1 LPFAD
6 IFADMPYPFAG
17 SAFTFKTATI
27 NFSMKKLLLLALLLS
42 PLFLFAQPKIQLV
55 NFASGFDLPV
65 DITHCGDSRI
75 FVVEREGLIWVLDSL
90 GNRLDTFLNIDPRV
104 NSGQNEQ
111 GLLGLAFD
119 PNYAVNGY
127 FYVNYTKNSTG
138 DTRVARFAVKANNPN
153 EADPNSE
160 LKIIEQAQPYWNHN
174 GGCLQFG
181 PDGHLYI
188 SLGDGGSGGDPQ
200 NYGQNKKTFLGKIL
214 RLDVRNSNAS
224 QPYSVPA
231 DNPFVGNAD
240 YFPEIWSTGWR
251 NPWRFSFDR
260 QTGDMWIADVGQNL
274 WEELDFEPANTPG
287 RNYGWRCYE
296 GTHNFNTNGCQPLSA
311 YISPFFE
318 YSHSG
323 ANGCSVTGGFIYRG
337 SKYLD
342 LYGCYLFADYCSGRW
357 WYTKRNADGTFT
369 TNILANL
376 GGYEFSTFGEGH
388 DGELYVALLSSG
400 KVQKVKELCS
410 PFQVQGLAS
419 PMVCVDSMAG
429 EIILE
434 TTGAT
439 GTVSYIWSNGATT
452 KNLSNLEPGTYFV
465 EAKDGNNCIRRDTF
479 EINNASPAAPQLNMA
494 DTTICLGS
502 TLAFQAPPAPV
513 GYDYQWYSNGAPI
526 PATPN
531 NIFYP
536 VSNSSYQI
544 QLVGQ
549 PCNSGL
555 SAPVLVNVSP
565 IPNVLLTAEGDT
577 LTATFDSPNATV
589 QWYFGGFNPIQ
600 NATDS
605 VLIAEQ
611 TGLYIVAVTNPQGCT
626 GYAETYLVVSS
637 TKLPGSVLHFSL
649 SPNPTE
655 NSILLEIEFEKTVHI
670 NLSLADTS
678 QRQIFAKTL
687 DSQKVA
693 LPIDLSNLPVG
704 TYFLTVQTEGG
715 SFVRKVMKK

>member
-1 LPFAD
+1 
-6 IFADMPYPFAG
+6 
-17 SAFTFKTATI
+17 
-27 NFSMKKLLLLALLLS
+27 MKKLLFISFFLS

-65 DITHCGDSRI
+65 DIAHCGDSRI

-119 PNYAVNGY
+119 PNYVNNGY
-127 FYVNYTKNSTG
+127 FYVNYTKNGAG
-138 DTRVARFAVKANNPN
+138 DTRVARFSVKPNKPN

-174 GGCLQFG
+174 GGCLKFG

-200 NYGQNKKTFLGKIL
+200 NYAQNKKTFLGKIL
-214 RLDVRNSNAS
+214 RLDVRNSNVS
-224 QPYSVPA
+224 QPYVVPA
-231 DNPFVGNAD
+231 DNPFVGNAN

-260 QTGDMWIADVGQNL
+260 LTGDMWIADVGQNL

-296 GTHNFNTNGCQPLSA
+296 GTHNYNTNNCQPLSG

-337 SKYLD
+337 SKFPD

-357 WYTKRNADGTFT
+357 WYTRRNVDGTFS

-376 GGYEFSTFGEGH
+376 GGYEFSTFGEGY

-410 PFQVQGLAS
+410 PFQVSGLAS
-419 PMVCVDSMAG
+419 LAVCADSTNGVINLNA
-429 EIILE
+429 
-434 TTGAT
+434 TGAT
-439 GTVSYIWSNGATT
+439 GNVTYTWSNGASTQDLT
-452 KNLSNLEPGTYFV
+452 NLQPGTYIV
-465 EAKDGNNCIRRDTF
+465 EVKDGNNCIRRDTF
-479 EINNASPAAPQLNMA
+479 DIAESNPVAPDLNMP
-494 DTTICLGS
+494 DTAVCQGQLVS
-502 TLAFQAPPAPV
+502 FDLPAPPQ
-513 GYDYQWYSNGAPI
+513 GSLYQWFFNGNPI
-526 PATPN
+526 LGNLN
-531 NIFYP
+531 NTFL
-536 VSNSSYQI
+536 SSVTGVYQVRLLN
-544 QLVGQ
+544 QS
-549 PCNSGL
+549 CSSEL
-555 SAPVLVNVSP
+555 SSPVLVSVFPN
-565 IPNVLLTAEGDT
+565 PNVFIANSGDT
-577 LTATFDSPNATV
+577 LTATFFPVNATL
-589 QWYFGGFNPIQ
+589 QWFFENTLL
-600 NATDS
+600 TDIS
-605 VLIAEQ
+605 GNVLIAEQ
-611 TGLYIVAVTNPQGCT
+611 SGVYTVFASDLNGCQSGAEILVAVS
-626 GYAETYLVVSS
+626 E
-637 TKLPGSVLHFSL
+637 TKLPSIVRSFLL
-649 SPNPTE
+649 SPNPTAH
-655 NSILLEIEFEKTVHI
+655 SILLEMELVKAEPITI
-670 NLSLADTS
+670 SLTDMS
-678 QRQIFAKTL
+678 QRQVFTKTI

-715 SFVRKVMKK
+715 SFVRKVVKE